1 MATTSTAI
9 SHQGEKAHGW
19 VVLLGRLL
27 FALIF
32 IMSGPNHF
40 AKQTI
45 AYAAA
50 QGVPLASLAVPFSGL
65 IAIAGGLSIL
75 LGYRARIGAW
85 LFVLVLVSGTL
96 TFHNVCAVTDPMMQ
110 QMQMISVIRNVS

>member
-1 MATTSTAI
+1 MRHQLYRYRYIRCHANNPIAAERTKYSEETMTTASIAI
-9 SHQGEKAHGW
+9 PREGQKEVAAQGW

-75 LGYRARIGAW
+75 FGY
-85 LFVLVLVSGTL
+85 
-96 TFHNVCAVTDPMMQ
+96 
-110 QMQMISVIRNVS
+110 